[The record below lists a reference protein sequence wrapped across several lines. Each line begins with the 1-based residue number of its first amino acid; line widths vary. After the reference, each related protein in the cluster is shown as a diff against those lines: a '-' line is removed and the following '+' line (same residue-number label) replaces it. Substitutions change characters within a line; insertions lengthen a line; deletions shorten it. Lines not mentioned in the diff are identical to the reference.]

1 MARTGGSR
9 YDILLLCVKD
19 GRSVQGS
26 KADMRKVGPSKIRRE
41 RVYGVDQRYRDTRA
55 GLS

>member
-26 KADMRKVGPSKIRRE
+26 KADMRKVGPSKIEARTSLRG
-41 RVYGVDQRYRDTRA
+41 RSKV
-55 GLS
+55 